1 METTEKNRL
10 SGGSFIIDNNITR
23 SIFTPEDF
31 SEEQLMMKAAV
42 KEFVQVM
49 SIYTGSEIAKKINA

>member
-1 METTEKNRL
+1 METTEKNQL
-10 SGGSFIIDNNITR
+10 SGGSFIIENDTTR

-42 KEFVQVM
+42 TDF
-49 SIYTGSEIAKKINA
+49 IDR